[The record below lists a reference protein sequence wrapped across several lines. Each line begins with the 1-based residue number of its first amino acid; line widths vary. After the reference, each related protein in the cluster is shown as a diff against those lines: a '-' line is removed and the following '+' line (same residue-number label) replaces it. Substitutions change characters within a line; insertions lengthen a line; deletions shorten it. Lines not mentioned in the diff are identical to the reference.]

1 MSEIPIPERIWLDW
15 NNWDNSDLIWWTD
28 EPKFTDD
35 VEYVIATKC
44 AELEAQVEKLR
55 GVLVCVNNNCE
66 RRDKKIAKLE
76 AENEQLR
83 QALDNLYSVIDKRK
97 MYIIKDSITNELNEA
112 QAVLETAKGKV
123 SDEPASQNI

>member
-44 AELEAQVEKLR
+44 AELEAENAQM
-55 GVLVCVNNNCE
+55 
-66 RRDKKIAKLE
+66 RDALEIIAK
-76 AENEQLR
+76 
-83 QALDNLYSVIDKRK
+83 
-97 MYIIKDSITNELNEA
+97 
-112 QAVLETAKGKV
+112 AKGDPDKIV
-123 SDEPASQNI
+123 CLATIKYCADIAKDAIEATKEGE

>member
-1 MSEIPIPERIWLDW
+1 MDAEEAAKKFAEEKLKERWY
-15 NNWDNSDLIWWTD
+15 NR
-28 EPKFTDD
+28 DD
-35 VEYVIATKC
+35 GDHDIATKY

-123 SDEPASQNI
+123 SDDNPILLRSLRNEQLC